1 MPKKRRT
8 GGGSDQAS
16 PSVSKIVGRV
26 FLAVAGLLLLITLV
40 AGLQIGRGLAGEQT
54 ARGNVMDYSVRVG
67 ADGNEF
73 YYPVVEFYL
82 PDHTLQRVQLNEG
95 SWPPAY
101 MQGEA
106 VTVAYNPQ
114 RPIEA
119 RIVSFSSLVLRWTVP
134 LITGGL
140 GLAFLGAAALACQL
154 DG

>member
-1 MPKKRRT
+1 MPEKRRT
-8 GGGSDQAS
+8 GGGSDQTS
-16 PSVSKIVGRV
+16 PSVSKIVGWV
-26 FLAVAGLLLLITLV
+26 FLAVAGVMLLITLI
-40 AGLQIGRGLAGEQT
+40 AGLRIGRGLAGEQT
-54 ARGNVMDYSVRVG
+54 ARGNVMDYNVRVD

-73 YYPVVEFYL
+73 YYPIVEFYL
-82 PDHTLQRVQLNEG
+82 PDHRLQRVQLNEG
-95 SWPPAY
+95 SWPPTY

-134 LITGGL
+134 LITGVL
-140 GLAFLGAAALACQL
+140 GLAFLGAALLAFKM